1 MIRLGKRKE
10 GSTWHILVEGMR
22 TGSTELTQK
31 NKVMHLFIIYQWIK
45 YRTRLAVAVMKA
57 RLVSNIK
64 ETGTGMQISR
74 NMRLVSIV
82 R

>member
-1 MIRLGKRKE
+1 MIRLSKKK
-10 GSTWHILVEGMR
+10 EGMR
-22 TGSTELTQK
+22 TGKHRAYTKTF
-31 NKVMHLFIIYQWIK
+31 NKVLHLFIIYQWTK
-45 YRTRLAVAVMKA
+45 NRTRLAVAVMKA

>member
-1 MIRLGKRKE
+1 
-10 GSTWHILVEGMR
+10 MR
-22 TGSTELTQK
+22 TDKHRAYTKTF
-31 NKVMHLFIIYQWIK
+31 NKVLHLFIIYQWTRN
-45 YRTRLAVAVMKA
+45 RTRLAVAVMKA